1 MREIILDIETTG
13 LEFKEGHR
21 IIEIGCIELNKKE
34 VGANYHEYIN
44 PSKTLTEDNIKIHG
58 ITNEYLTDKP
68 IFEEIA
74 DGFLE
79 FKEGHRIIEI
89 GCIELN
95 KKEVGAN
102 YHVYINPSK
111 TLTEDNIKI
120 HGITNEYLTDK
131 PIFEEIADSFLEF
144 IQDSYIVAHNASFD
158 IGFLNFELE
167 RLSKPTISKER
178 VIDTIK
184 IARQRFPGQQVSL
197 DALIKK
203 LKINTLINRD
213 QHGALKDAK
222 ILTDV
227 YLELQGINQIGLELS
242 MAKSEKINLAS
253 EPNYSSIVL
262 TKEETEAHKEFIKN
276 KIPNSNWAKMLKN
289 YE

>member
-13 LEFKEGHR
+13 LEYKEGHR

-34 VGANYHEYIN
+34 VGSNYHQYVN

-58 ITNEYLTDKP
+58 ITNEYLADKP
-68 IFEEIA
+68 LFEEIA
-74 DGFLE
+74 D
-79 FKEGHRIIEI
+79 
-89 GCIELN
+89 
-95 KKEVGAN
+95 
-102 YHVYINPSK
+102 
-111 TLTEDNIKI
+111 D
-120 HGITNEYLTDK
+120 
-131 PIFEEIADSFLEF
+131 FLEF
-144 IQDSYIVAHNASFD
+144 IKDSSIIAHNASFD

-167 RLSKPTISKER
+167 KLSKPVIEKKR

-184 IARQRFPGQQVSL
+184 IARERFPGQQVSL

-203 LKINTLINRD
+203 LKINTFINRD

-222 ILTDV
+222 LLTDV
-227 YLELQGINQIGLELS
+227 YLELQGINQIGLDLS
-242 MAKSEKINLAS
+242 EKKSEKITLAS
-253 EPNYSSIVL
+253 EPNYSLVVL

-276 KIPNSNWAKMLKN
+276 KLPNSNWAKMLKN

>member
-13 LEFKEGHR
+13 LEYKEGHR

-34 VGANYHEYIN
+34 VGSNYHQYVN

-58 ITNEYLTDKP
+58 ITNEHLADKP
-68 IFEEIA
+68 LFEEIA
-74 DGFLE
+74 D
-79 FKEGHRIIEI
+79 
-89 GCIELN
+89 
-95 KKEVGAN
+95 
-102 YHVYINPSK
+102 
-111 TLTEDNIKI
+111 D
-120 HGITNEYLTDK
+120 
-131 PIFEEIADSFLEF
+131 FLEF
-144 IQDSYIVAHNASFD
+144 IKDSSIIAHNASFD

-167 RLSKPTISKER
+167 KLSKPVIEKKR

-184 IARQRFPGQQVSL
+184 IARERFPGQQVSL

-203 LKINTLINRD
+203 LKINTFINRD

-222 ILTDV
+222 LLTDV

-242 MAKSEKINLAS
+242 EKKSEKITLAS
-253 EPNYSSIVL
+253 EPNYSLVVL

>member
-13 LEFKEGHR
+13 LEHKEGHR
-21 IIEIGCIELNKKE
+21 VIEIGCIELNSKE
-34 VGANYHEYIN
+34 VGASYHQYIN

-58 ITNEYLTDKP
+58 ITNEYLIDKP
-68 IFEEIA
+68 FFDEIV
-74 DGFLE
+74 DDFLAFIE
-79 FKEGHRIIEI
+79 DSSII
-89 GCIELN
+89 
-95 KKEVGAN
+95 
-102 YHVYINPSK
+102 
-111 TLTEDNIKI
+111 
-120 HGITNEYLTDK
+120 
-131 PIFEEIADSFLEF
+131 
-144 IQDSYIVAHNASFD
+144 AHNASFD

-167 RLSKPTISKER
+167 KLSKPKIAKDR

-222 ILTDV
+222 LLTDV

-242 MAKSEKINLAS
+242 EKKSEKIALAS
-253 EPNYSSIVL
+253 EPNYSSVVL
-262 TKEETEAHKEFIKN
+262 TKEETEAHKEFIKS

>member
-13 LEFKEGHR
+13 LEHKEGHR
-21 IIEIGCIELNKKE
+21 VIEIGCIELNNKE
-34 VGANYHEYIN
+34 VGASYHQYIN

-58 ITNEYLTDKP
+58 ITNEHLIDKP
-68 IFEEIA
+68 LFAEIV
-74 DGFLE
+74 DDFLTFIE
-79 FKEGHRIIEI
+79 DSSII
-89 GCIELN
+89 
-95 KKEVGAN
+95 
-102 YHVYINPSK
+102 
-111 TLTEDNIKI
+111 
-120 HGITNEYLTDK
+120 
-131 PIFEEIADSFLEF
+131 
-144 IQDSYIVAHNASFD
+144 AHNASFD
-158 IGFLNFELE
+158 VGFLNFELE
-167 RLSKPTISKER
+167 KLSKPKIAKER

-197 DALIKK
+197 DALLKK

-222 ILTDV
+222 LLTDV

-242 MAKSEKINLAS
+242 EKKSEKITLAS
-253 EPNYSSIVL
+253 EPNYSSVVL
-262 TKEETEAHKEFIKN
+262 TKEETEAHKEFIKS

>member
-13 LEFKEGHR
+13 LEHKEGHR
-21 IIEIGCIELNKKE
+21 VIEIGCIELNSKE
-34 VGANYHEYIN
+34 VGASYHQYIN

-58 ITNEYLTDKP
+58 ITNEHLIDKP
-68 IFEEIA
+68 LFDEIA
-74 DGFLE
+74 DDFLTFIE
-79 FKEGHRIIEI
+79 DSSII
-89 GCIELN
+89 
-95 KKEVGAN
+95 
-102 YHVYINPSK
+102 
-111 TLTEDNIKI
+111 
-120 HGITNEYLTDK
+120 
-131 PIFEEIADSFLEF
+131 
-144 IQDSYIVAHNASFD
+144 AHNASFD
-158 IGFLNFELE
+158 VGFLNFELE
-167 RLSKPTISKER
+167 KLSKPKIAKKR
-178 VIDTIK
+178 VIDTIQ

-222 ILTDV
+222 LLTDV

-242 MAKSEKINLAS
+242 EKKSEKITLAS
-253 EPNYSSIVL
+253 EPNYSSVVL
-262 TKEETEAHKEFIKN
+262 TKEETEAHKEFIKS

>member
-13 LEFKEGHR
+13 LEHKEGHR
-21 IIEIGCIELNKKE
+21 VIEIGCIELNSKE
-34 VGANYHEYIN
+34 VGASYHQYIN

-58 ITNEYLTDKP
+58 ITNEYLIDKP
-68 IFEEIA
+68 LFDEIV
-74 DGFLE
+74 DDFLA
-79 FKEGHRIIEI
+79 FIE
-89 GCIELN
+89 
-95 KKEVGAN
+95 
-102 YHVYINPSK
+102 
-111 TLTEDNIKI
+111 
-120 HGITNEYLTDK
+120 
-131 PIFEEIADSFLEF
+131 DSSV
-144 IQDSYIVAHNASFD
+144 IAHNASFD

-167 RLSKPTISKER
+167 KLSKPKIAKDR

-222 ILTDV
+222 LLTDV

-242 MAKSEKINLAS
+242 EKKSEKITLAS
-253 EPNYSSIVL
+253 EPNYSSVVL
-262 TKEETEAHKEFIKN
+262 TKEETEAHKEFIKS